1 MPSMEELPDG
11 LLSTTKILPSAV
23 DDSRPVDVHDVT
35 LLWKAYN
42 VKPSALEGI
51 IGHRLENFFWR
62 IWSNECLRTSLPG
75 AIVAKLFMRISES
88 NTSRVSEVPA
98 NTNPSLRKNKSEGKL
113 PERLNNQPAHRGP
126 LHSILK
132 KPNAA
137 PKEIPK
143 TTRWLIEDNNYN
155 TSTCEPSAIAITPAT
170 DVSTSRHSHKKTQ
183 FVASKTA
190 KGSRRRPVMLR
201 RRSSQSASGLNLKSN
216 RTQSPQRGP
225 FTKRAEKAE
234 EYVDPEVHLPDW
246 CEVTRSPSP
255 ELKEAIPVPQHIEG
269 IMPGE
274 QPELPPA
281 FLTNL
286 KVLLKLKPRTASY
299 KTASLNMGFRSQ
311 IPNKFRDLRYL
322 YIEYYRKPRA
332 IVHAA
337 FRALFLERMR
347 EEQVFL
353 ASFLDKEGLQQQ
365 QQSFSSEGTSLGTT
379 FDSSALSNSNSTAST
394 AATSILEV
402 SLTSEYPGNAAEST
416 DWILDDAGEIPRS
429 FFHYTPSPLPRLIS
443 LLGMEI
449 EEAKRNGTL
458 VYEEIDPDEEN
469 LGPVKLPRCYYDT
482 QVEWDY
488 HDSGSIC
495 SELMYL

>member
-1 MPSMEELPDG
+1 MEELPDG

-23 DDSRPVDVHDVT
+23 DDSMPVDVQDVT

-62 IWSNECLRTSLPG
+62 IWSNECLRISLPG
-75 AIVAKLFMRISES
+75 ATVAKLFMRISES
-88 NTSRVSEVPA
+88 NASKVNEVSP

-113 PERLNNQPAHRGP
+113 PERLSNQAAQRGP

-143 TTRWLIEDNNYN
+143 TTRWLIEDNNDD
-155 TSTCEPSAIAITPAT
+155 TSTCEPVDSTTAITSAT
-170 DVSTSRHSHKKTQ
+170 DVSTSRHSHKKMQ

-190 KGSRRRPVMLR
+190 KGSKRRPVMLR
-201 RRSSQSASGLNLKSN
+201 RKSSQSTSGLNLKST

-234 EYVDPEVHLPDW
+234 EYVDPEVHSPDW
-246 CEVTRSPSP
+246 REVTRSPSP
-255 ELKEAIPVPQHIEG
+255 ELKEAIPLPQHIEE
-269 IMPGE
+269 IVPGE

-332 IVHAA
+332 IVHAE
-337 FRALFLERMR
+337 FRAIFLERMR

-353 ASFLDKEGLQQQ
+353 AAFLDKAELQQQ
-365 QQSFSSEGTSLGTT
+365 QQSFSSEGTSLSTT
-379 FDSSALSNSNSTAST
+379 FESSALSNSNGTAST
-394 AATSILEV
+394 APTSILEV
-402 SLTSEYPGNAAEST
+402 SMTSECHGNGAEST
-416 DWILDDAGEIPRS
+416 DWILNDAGEIPRS

-443 LLGMEI
+443 LLGLEI
-449 EEAKRNGTL
+449 EEARRNGTL
-458 VYEEIDPDEEN
+458 VYEEIDPEEEN

-488 HDSGSIC
+488 HDSPSVC
-495 SELMYL
+495 SDGLDMY